1 MGGVPGR
8 SIGGWGGRGDGG
20 GGNGGGCGGDGG
32 RGEVVC
38 MTGMHAT
45 FGPFRGRVAGG
56 SLGLDELGVRFTP
69 GSRAGRKPPRE
80 EARCMHT
87 DHARARNARPVTAR
101 MESDVPDK
109 RVSLRAL
116 SARTFVV
123 AATTLVVVGV
133 VALAWAV
140 IDVLLLVFAG
150 LLFAVL
156 LSAIADAVARW
167 TGVGRSAALGA
178 TVLALVAAMA
188 ATAWGLWPSISEQ
201 ADQLVQVLPA
211 ALAELRGWLE
221 GRAWG
226 AWLIENAAP
235 ADAVDAGTLVTRA
248 TGAVT
253 TTGSALAALLVLV
266 VVGLYVAAQ
275 PELYRRGILR
285 LVPVHG
291 RDRADEVLGEVAQ
304 VLRWWLLG
312 TMLSMTLVGV
322 LTTVGLWWLGVPL
335 ALTFGLLA
343 AALTFIPNIG
353 PAISVLPPLVLA
365 MADDPRRAVYVAALY
380 LAIQTVESYAVTP
393 LIQRRTIALPPALT
407 ITAQVA
413 LGVLVG
419 GIGIAVATPLT
430 AALMTAMRMLVV
442 EDLLERPGTPPA
454 SRADGR
460 NVAA

>member
-1 MGGVPGR
+1 
-8 SIGGWGGRGDGG
+8 
-20 GGNGGGCGGDGG
+20 
-32 RGEVVC
+32 
-38 MTGMHAT
+38 
-45 FGPFRGRVAGG
+45 
-56 SLGLDELGVRFTP
+56 
-69 GSRAGRKPPRE
+69 
-80 EARCMHT
+80 MHT
-87 DHARARNARPVTAR
+87 DRGRSERASLTG
-101 MESDVPDK
+101 MESDVPEK
-109 RVSLRAL
+109 RVSLRAA

-123 AATTLVVVGV
+123 AATVMVVVGV
-133 VALAWAV
+133 VTLAWAV
-140 IDVLLLVFAG
+140 VDVLLLVFAG

-156 LSAIADAVARW
+156 LSAIAGAIARW
-167 TGVGRSAALGA
+167 TGLGRSGALGA

-226 AWLIENAAP
+226 AWLLENAAP

-275 PELYRRGILR
+275 PDLYRRGILR

-291 RDRADEVLGEVAQ
+291 RARADEVLGEVAQ

-322 LTTVGLWWLGVPL
+322 LTTVGLWWIGVPL

-353 PAISVLPPLVLA
+353 PAISVVPPLVLA
-365 MADDPRRAVYVAALY
+365 LADEPRRAVYVAALY
-380 LAIQTVESYAVTP
+380 LAIQAVESYAVTP

-430 AALMTAMRMLVV
+430 AAILTAVRMLVV
-442 EDLLERPGTPPA
+442 EDLLERPGSRPA
-454 SRADGR
+454 RGPDAGE
-460 NVAA
+460 VPA